1 MTDIYQS
8 LLGEDGTNNGPLFI
22 LDEFDNVLDGPGQP
36 VTGRWLLSADLYV
49 QSGVT
54 LVVWGAEG
62 GGDADVVRLDSNPS
76 HFYNLRGY
84 GGSLSFFH
92 TKVSYEA

>member
-22 LDEFDNVLDGPGQP
+22 LDDDDNVLDEPGQA
-36 VTGRWLLSADLYV
+36 VTGRWMLSADLYV

-54 LVVWGAEG
+54 LVVWGTEWD
-62 GGDADVVRLDSNPS
+62 GDVDVLRLDSNPS
-76 HFYNLRGY
+76 YFYNLRGY

-92 TKVSYEA
+92 TKVS